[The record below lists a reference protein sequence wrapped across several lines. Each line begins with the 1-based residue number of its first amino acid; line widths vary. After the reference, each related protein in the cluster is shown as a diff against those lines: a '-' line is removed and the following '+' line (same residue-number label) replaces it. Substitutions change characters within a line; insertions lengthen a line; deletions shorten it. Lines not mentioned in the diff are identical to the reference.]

1 VTTAIRDGHAVTL
14 TDLPAPCDRR
24 TALIRLAGIR
34 DQIDDR
40 DVQAALARLTPAL
53 EAGRR
58 ARLRWWLRRLL
69 RLTPNPHPGCRR
81 ADWWK
86 RFCETVRDRDRL
98 RGDTSG
104 WDARSRLED
113 AGYDSAVVDPHAE
126 ALACADDLDQVLD
139 AMIGEA
145 GL

>member
-1 VTTAIRDGHAVTL
+1 MTTAIRDGHAVTL
-14 TDLPAPCDRR
+14 TALPEPCDRR

-34 DQIDDR
+34 DHIDNR
-40 DVQAALARLTPAL
+40 DVQTVLARLTPAL
-53 EAGRR
+53 E
-58 ARLRWWLRRLL
+58 
-69 RLTPNPHPGCRR
+69 PGCRR
-81 ADWWK
+81 RDWWK

-98 RGDTSG
+98 ASDCDG

-126 ALACADDLDQVLD
+126 ALACADDLDRD
-139 AMIGEA
+139 IDTMIEEA